1 MYARILIA
9 TDGSDL
15 ADRALDHALQLA
27 KLAGSEVTIVTVT
40 EPATVIGGGYATVA
54 GGVVDPIPELIEAQD
69 KAARELLE
77 RAAKRAA
84 DQGITAK
91 IVLVDNSFAAE
102 GVVATAA
109 QIDAELIVMG
119 SHGRRGLNRLL
130 LGSQT
135 NNVLAHTNIP
145 VLVTR

>member
-9 TDGSDL
+9 SDGSEL
-15 ADRALDHALQLA
+15 ADRAIDHGVQLA

-40 EPATVIGGGYATVA
+40 EPVTIVGGGYATVV
-54 GGVVDPIPELIEAQD
+54 GGVVDPIPELIEAQE
-69 KAARELLE
+69 KSARDLLQ
-77 RAAKRAA
+77 RAANRAA
-84 DQGITAK
+84 DQGVTAK
-91 IVLVDNSFAAE
+91 TILVDNSFAAE
-102 GVVATAA
+102 GIVATANE
-109 QIDAELIVMG
+109 IGAELIIMG

-135 NNVLAHTNIP
+135 NNVLAHTKLP

>member
-15 ADRALDHALQLA
+15 ADRALDHAVELA
-27 KLAGSEVTIVTVT
+27 KLAGSEVTVVTVT
-40 EPATVIGGGYATVA
+40 EPAAVVGGGYATI
-54 GGVVDPIPELIEAQD
+54 GGTVVDPYPELIEAQA
-69 KAARELLE
+69 KSARELLE
-77 RAAKRAA
+77 KAAKRAA
-84 DQGITAK
+84 DKGVTVK
-91 IVLVDNSFAAE
+91 TVLVDNSFAAD
-102 GVVATAA
+102 GIVSTAEKLG
-109 QIDAELIVMG
+109 AELIVMG

-135 NNVLAHTNIP
+135 NEVLAHTKIP

>member
-9 TDGSDL
+9 TDGSEL
-15 ADRALDHALQLA
+15 ADRALDHAVQLA

-40 EPATVIGGGYATVA
+40 EPAAIVGTGYASMA
-54 GGVVDPIPELIEAQD
+54 GGIVDPLPEIIEAQA
-69 KAARELLE
+69 KAARDLLD

-84 DQGITAK
+84 DQAITAK
-91 IVLVDNSFAAE
+91 TILVDNSFAAE
-102 GVVATAA
+102 GIVATAA
-109 QIDAELIVMG
+109 QIGAELIVMG

-135 NNVLAHTNIP
+135 NNVLAHTKVP

>member
-9 TDGSDL
+9 TDGSEL
-15 ADRALDHALQLA
+15 ADRAIDHGVQLA

-40 EPATVIGGGYATVA
+40 EPVTIVGGGYATVV
-54 GGVVDPIPELIEAQD
+54 GGIVDPIPELIEAQE
-69 KAARELLE
+69 KAARDLLQ
-77 RAAKRAA
+77 RVANRAA
-84 DQGITAK
+84 DQGLTVK
-91 IVLVDNSFAAE
+91 TVLVDNSFAAE
-102 GVVATAA
+102 GIVATASE
-109 QIDAELIVMG
+109 IGAELIIMG

-135 NNVLAHTNIP
+135 NNVLAHTKLP

>member
-9 TDGSDL
+9 SDGSEL
-15 ADRALDHALQLA
+15 ADRALDHGLQLA

-40 EPATVIGGGYATVA
+40 EPVTIVGGGYASIA
-54 GGVVDPIPELIEAQD
+54 GGVVDPLPELVEAQE
-69 KAARELLE
+69 KAARELLQ

-84 DQGITAK
+84 DQGVTAK
-91 IVLVDNSFAAE
+91 TVLVDNTFAAE
-102 GVVATAA
+102 GIVSTANETG
-109 QIDAELIVMG
+109 AELIIMG

-135 NNVLAHTNIP
+135 NNVLAHTKIP

>member
-1 MYARILIA
+1 MYTRILIA

-15 ADRALDHALQLA
+15 ADRALDQGLKLA
-27 KLAGSEVTIVTVT
+27 KLAGSEVTVVTVT
-40 EPATVIGGGYATVA
+40 EPATVVGGGYATVA
-54 GGVVDPIPELIEAQD
+54 GTVIDPIPELIEAQQ

-77 RAAKRAA
+77 RAAKLAA
-84 DQGITAK
+84 EQGVTVK
-91 IVLVDNSFAAE
+91 TVLVDNSFAAE
-102 GVVATAA
+102 GIVATAA
-109 QIDAELIVMG
+109 NIGAELIVMG

-135 NNVLAHTNIP
+135 NNVLAHTKTP

>member
-9 TDGSDL
+9 SDGSDL
-15 ADRALDHALQLA
+15 ADRAIEHGLQLA

-40 EPATVIGGGYATVA
+40 EPVTIVGGGYASIA
-54 GGVVDPIPELIEAQD
+54 GGVIDPLPELIEAQE

-77 RAAKRAA
+77 RAAKKAA
-84 DQGITAK
+84 EQGVSAK
-91 IVLVDNSFAAE
+91 TILVDNSFAAE
-102 GVVATAA
+102 GIVATADE
-109 QIDAELIVMG
+109 IGAELIIMG

-135 NNVLAHTNIP
+135 NNVLAHTKIP

>member
-9 TDGSDL
+9 TDGSEL
-15 ADRALDHALQLA
+15 ADRAVDHGVQLA

-40 EPATVIGGGYATVA
+40 EPVTIVGGGYATVV
-54 GGVVDPIPELIEAQD
+54 GGVVDPIPELIEAQE
-69 KAARELLE
+69 KSARDLLQ
-77 RAAKRAA
+77 RAANRAA

-91 IVLVDNSFAAE
+91 TILVDNSFAAD
-102 GVVATAA
+102 GIVATANE
-109 QIDAELIVMG
+109 IGAELIIMG

-135 NNVLAHTNIP
+135 NNVLAHTKLP

>member
-15 ADRALDHALQLA
+15 ADRALEHGFQLA

-40 EPATVIGGGYATVA
+40 EPVTIVGGGYASVA
-54 GGVVDPIPELIEAQD
+54 GGVIDPLPELVEAQE
-69 KAARELLE
+69 KAAKDLLD

-84 DQGITAK
+84 EQGITAK
-91 IVLVDNSFAAE
+91 TILVDNSFAAE
-102 GVVATAA
+102 GIVETAKS
-109 QIDAELIVMG
+109 IGAELIVMG

>member
-15 ADRALDHALQLA
+15 ADRALDHGLQLA

-40 EPATVIGGGYATVA
+40 EPATLIGGGYATVA
-54 GGVVDPIPELIEAQD
+54 GTVIDPLPELIEAQD
-69 KAARELLE
+69 KAARDLLA
-77 RAAKRAA
+77 RMAKRAA
-84 DQGITAK
+84 DQGVTVK
-91 IVLVDNSFAAE
+91 TVLVDNSFPAE
-102 GVVATAA
+102 GIVATAA
-109 QIDAELIVMG
+109 NIGAELIVMG

-135 NNVLAHTNIP
+135 NNVLAHTKVP

>member
-40 EPATVIGGGYATVA
+40 EPATIVGGGYASVA

-84 DQGITAK
+84 DQGVTAK
-91 IVLVDNSFAAE
+91 TVLVDNSFAAE
-102 GVVATAA
+102 GIVATAA

-135 NNVLAHTNIP
+135 NNVLAHTKIP

>member
-9 TDGSDL
+9 SDGSEL
-15 ADRALDHALQLA
+15 AERALDHGLQLA

-40 EPATVIGGGYATVA
+40 EPVTIVGGGYASIA
-54 GGVVDPIPELIEAQD
+54 GGVVDPLPELVEAQE
-69 KAARELLE
+69 KAARELLA

-84 DQGITAK
+84 DQGVTAK
-91 IVLVDNSFAAE
+91 TVLVDNTFAAE
-102 GVVATAA
+102 GIVATAN
-109 QIDAELIVMG
+109 QTGAELIIMG

-135 NNVLAHTNIP
+135 NNVLAHTKIP

>member
-15 ADRALDHALQLA
+15 ADRAIDQGLQLA

-40 EPATVIGGGYATVA
+40 EPATFVGGGYATVA
-54 GGVVDPIPELIEAQD
+54 GGVIDPLPELIEAQD

-84 DQGITAK
+84 DQGVTAK
-91 IVLVDNSFAAE
+91 TVLVDNSFAAE
-102 GVVATAA
+102 GIVATAD
-109 QIDAELIVMG
+109 QIGAELIVMG

-135 NNVLAHTNIP
+135 NNVLAHTKIP

>member
-9 TDGSDL
+9 TDGSEL
-15 ADRALDHALQLA
+15 ADRAIDHGVQLA

-40 EPATVIGGGYATVA
+40 EPVSIVGGGYATVV
-54 GGVVDPIPELIEAQD
+54 GGVVEPIPERIEAQE
-69 KAARELLE
+69 KSARDLLQ
-77 RAAKRAA
+77 RAANRAA
-84 DQGITAK
+84 EQGLTVK
-91 IVLVDNSFAAE
+91 TVLVDNSFAAE
-102 GVVATAA
+102 GIVATANE
-109 QIDAELIVMG
+109 IGAELIVMG

-135 NNVLAHTNIP
+135 NNVLAHTKLP

>member
-15 ADRALDHALQLA
+15 ADRALEHGFQLA

-40 EPATVIGGGYATVA
+40 EPVTIVGGGYASVA
-54 GGVVDPIPELIEAQD
+54 GGVIDPLPELVEAQE
-69 KAARELLE
+69 KAAKDLLD

-84 DQGITAK
+84 EQGITAK
-91 IVLVDNSFAAE
+91 TILVDNSFAAE
-102 GVVATAA
+102 GIVETAKS
-109 QIDAELIVMG
+109 IGAELIVMG

-135 NNVLAHTNIP
+135 NNVLAHTTIP

>member
-9 TDGSDL
+9 TDGSEL
-15 ADRALDHALQLA
+15 AERALDHGLELA
-27 KLAGSEVTIVTVT
+27 KLAGAEVTVVTVT

-54 GGVVDPIPELIEAQD
+54 GAVIDPIPELIEAQD
-69 KAARELLE
+69 QSARELLG
-77 RAAKRAA
+77 RAEKTAA
-84 DQGITAK
+84 DRGIAVKT
-91 IVLVDNSFAAE
+91 VLVDNSFPAE
-102 GVVATAA
+102 GIVATATSINA
-109 QIDAELIVMG
+109 DVIVMG

-135 NNVLAHTNIP
+135 NNVLANTKIP

>member
-15 ADRALDHALQLA
+15 ADRAIDHGLQLA
-27 KLAGSEVTIVTVT
+27 KVAGSEVTIVTVT
-40 EPATVIGGGYATVA
+40 EPATLVGGGYATVA
-54 GGVVDPIPELIEAQD
+54 GGVIDPLPELIEAQD
-69 KAARELLE
+69 KAARDLLE

-84 DQGITAK
+84 DQGVTAK
-91 IVLVDNSFAAE
+91 TVLVDNSFAAE
-102 GVVATAA
+102 GIVATAD
-109 QIDAELIVMG
+109 QIGAELIIMG

-135 NNVLAHTNIP
+135 NNVLAHTKIP

>member
-9 TDGSDL
+9 SDGSEL
-15 ADRALDHALQLA
+15 ADRAVDHGVQLA

-40 EPATVIGGGYATVA
+40 EPVTIVGGGYATVV
-54 GGVVDPIPELIEAQD
+54 GGVVDPIPELIEAQE
-69 KAARELLE
+69 KSARELLQ
-77 RAAKRAA
+77 RAANRAA
-84 DQGITAK
+84 DQGVTAK
-91 IVLVDNSFAAE
+91 TILVDNSFAAD
-102 GVVATAA
+102 GIVATANE
-109 QIDAELIVMG
+109 IGAELIIMG

-135 NNVLAHTNIP
+135 NNVLAHTKLP

>member
-9 TDGSDL
+9 TDGSEL
-15 ADRALDHALQLA
+15 ANGALDHGLQLA
-27 KLAGSEVTIVTVT
+27 KLAGSEVTVVTVT

-54 GGVVDPIPELIEAQD
+54 GAVIDPIPELIEAQD
-69 KAARELLE
+69 RAARELLD

-84 DQGITAK
+84 DQGVT
-91 IVLVDNSFAAE
+91 VRTMLVDNSFPAE
-102 GVVATAA
+102 GVVATATNINA
-109 QIDAELIVMG
+109 DLIVMG

-135 NNVLAHTNIP
+135 SNVLAQTKIP

>member
-1 MYARILIA
+1 MYAQILIA
-9 TDGSDL
+9 SDGSEL
-15 ADRALDHALQLA
+15 ADRALDHGLKLA
-27 KLAGSEVTIVTVT
+27 KLAGSALTIVTVT
-40 EPATVIGGGYATVA
+40 EPVTLVGGGYASVA
-54 GGVVDPIPELIEAQD
+54 GGVIDPLPELVEAQE

-84 DQGITAK
+84 EQGVTAK
-91 IVLVDNSFAAE
+91 TILVDNSFAAD
-102 GVVATAA
+102 GIVATANE
-109 QIDAELIVMG
+109 IGAELIIMG

-135 NNVLAHTNIP
+135 NNVLAHTKIP

>member
-15 ADRALDHALQLA
+15 ADRALEHGFQLA
-27 KLAGSEVTIVTVT
+27 KLAGSDVTIVTVT
-40 EPATVIGGGYATVA
+40 EPVTIVGGGYASVA
-54 GGVVDPIPELIEAQD
+54 GGVIDPLPELVEAQE
-69 KAARELLE
+69 KAAKDLLD

-84 DQGITAK
+84 EQGITAK
-91 IVLVDNSFAAE
+91 TILVDNSFAAE
-102 GVVATAA
+102 GIVETAKS
-109 QIDAELIVMG
+109 IGAELIVMG

>member
-15 ADRALDHALQLA
+15 ADRALDHGVQLA
-27 KLAGSEVTIVTVT
+27 KLAGSELTIVTVT
-40 EPATVIGGGYATVA
+40 EPVTIVGGGYATVV
-54 GGVVDPIPELIEAQD
+54 GGVVDPIPELIDAQE
-69 KAARELLE
+69 KAARELLQ
-77 RAAKRAA
+77 RAANRAA
-84 DQGITAK
+84 SQGVTPK
-91 IVLVDNSFAAE
+91 TVLVDNSFAAE
-102 GVVATAA
+102 GIVATAN
-109 QIDAELIVMG
+109 QVGAELIIMG

-135 NNVLAHTNIP
+135 NNVLAHTKLP

>member
-15 ADRALDHALQLA
+15 ADRALEHGLQLA
-27 KLAGSEVTIVTVT
+27 ALAGSEVTIVTVT
-40 EPATVIGGGYATVA
+40 EPATVVGGGYATVA
-54 GGVVDPIPELIEAQD
+54 GTVVDPLPELIEAQD
-69 KAARELLE
+69 KAARQLLE
-77 RAAKRAA
+77 RTAKRAA
-84 DQGITAK
+84 DQGVTVK
-91 IVLVDNSFAAE
+91 TVLVGNSFPAE
-102 GVVATAA
+102 GIVATAA
-109 QIDAELIVMG
+109 SIDAELIIMG

-135 NNVLAHTNIP
+135 NNVLAHTKVP

>member
-9 TDGSDL
+9 SDGSEL
-15 ADRALDHALQLA
+15 ADRALEHGLQLA
-27 KLAGSEVTIVTVT
+27 KLAGSELTVVTVT
-40 EPATVIGGGYATVA
+40 EPVTIVGGGYASIA
-54 GGVVDPIPELIEAQD
+54 GGVIDPLPELIEAQE

-84 DQGITAK
+84 EHGVTAK
-91 IVLVDNSFAAE
+91 TILVDNSFAAE
-102 GVVATAA
+102 GIVATANE
-109 QIDAELIVMG
+109 IGAELIIMG

-135 NNVLAHTNIP
+135 NNVLAHTKIP

>member
-40 EPATVIGGGYATVA
+40 EPTTVVGGGYAAVA
-54 GGVVDPIPELIEAQD
+54 GGVIDPIPELIEAQN

-84 DQGITAK
+84 EQGVAAK
-91 IVLVDNSFAAE
+91 TVLVDNSFAAE
-102 GVVATAA
+102 GVVATAND
-109 QIDAELIVMG
+109 IGAELIVMG

-135 NNVLAHTNIP
+135 NNVLAHTKIP